1 MTELLFKS
9 CSEAR
14 NDHIVFIRPLSV
26 APAHGPEATFL
37 TCRDAS
43 TTRDI
48 LLLPGVLPCGAAAS
62 PPPLLQP
69 ARGSWY
75 FRICIESHCRV
86 LLCSLS
92 ASDSHHT
99 TPTESRTCAKNATV
113 GRNQAA
119 LPFSRQRSASKK
131 LPEECVGEKHILWLR
146 HK

>member
-1 MTELLFKS
+1 MGQPHCFNQTTICKACCLILT
-9 CSEAR
+9 C
-14 NDHIVFIRPLSV
+14 
-26 APAHGPEATFL
+26 GPEASFL
-37 TCRDAS
+37 TCRDAD
-43 TTRDI
+43 TMRDI
-48 LLLPGVLPCGAAAS
+48 LLLPGVLHCSAAAS

-92 ASDSHHT
+92 VSDSHHT
-99 TPTESRTCAKNATV
+99 TPTESRMCAKNATV

-119 LPFSRQRSASKK
+119 LPFSRQRLASKK
-131 LPEECVGEKHILWLR
+131 LLEECVGEKHILWLR